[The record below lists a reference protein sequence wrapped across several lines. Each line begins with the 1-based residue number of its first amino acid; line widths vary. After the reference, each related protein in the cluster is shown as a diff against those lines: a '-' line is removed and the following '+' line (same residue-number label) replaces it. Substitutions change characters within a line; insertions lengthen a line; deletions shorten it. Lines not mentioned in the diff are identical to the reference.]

1 MLQTPFLVIGI
12 LAVAALGV
20 LAPHLFT
27 RFRLTWAIQ
36 RGLAQ
41 EQRNS
46 RVDVDLSR
54 VAAYHNGL
62 GGRASAD
69 TVDDA
74 TWNDLDLDAVFLA
87 VDRTA
92 SQVGRQCLYHLLRQ
106 PRFTVEP
113 LERLEAATKRFTTAP
128 ADAARVRRVLKP
140 LADPRSG
147 YLSDLMYGELPAR
160 PALWWAF
167 PLLTA
172 ISCLCLAL
180 LAIWPKVLVV
190 WLVVC
195 MTNIVIQLAYRPRV
209 RRLVV
214 AFQSV
219 PAFVRAA
226 EQLSRLSPAGI
237 EHEIAMLRT
246 DAPQLASLR
255 RATTWLLFEPGS
267 ASEPWSTIYEYVNLL
282 FLLDINAFV
291 FSIQRA
297 ADARALLRRVFE
309 AVGQVDTAQ
318 SLAEW
323 RQTLSHW
330 TVPEYSTP
338 GKELH
343 TTEVFHPLLAQPVA
357 NTLRVRDASILITGS
372 NMAGKTTFMRTLGV
386 NAILAQTL
394 HTVCAHTWQAPLLHV
409 RSSIART
416 DSLLEG
422 RSHYLAEVE
431 SVHSLLRAK
440 QPGRQHLFLL
450 DEMFRGT
457 NTAERVA
464 AAYAVLAY
472 LTQGIDVV
480 VVATHDLELVA
491 LLGDSYESYHFRE
504 RIAEDTLS
512 FDYRLREGVSSTRN
526 AIALLQLQQYP
537 DEIIA
542 NAMAVLNRAQ
552 ALDTQDT

>member
-1 MLQTPFLVIGI
+1 MLQTQFLVIGVI
-12 LAVAALGV
+12 TATALGV
-20 LAPHLFT
+20 LVPRLLT
-27 RFRLTWAIQ
+27 RFRLARAVQ
-36 RGLAQ
+36 RGLGQ
-41 EQRNS
+41 GPP
-46 RVDVDLSR
+46 VPLVDLSR
-54 VAAYHNGL
+54 VAAYHEGL

-74 TWNDLDLDAVFLA
+74 TWNDLNLDAVFLA

-92 SQVGRQCLYHLLRQ
+92 SQIGRQCLYHVLRQ

-113 LERLEAATKRFTTAP
+113 LERLEAATQRFSTAP
-128 ADAARVRRVLKP
+128 TDAAHIRRILRA
-140 LADPRSG
+140 LADPRAG
-147 YLSDLMYGELPAR
+147 YLSDLLYGELPAR
-160 PALWWAF
+160 PVLWWIF

-172 ISCLCLAL
+172 TACLCLAL
-180 LAIWPKVLVV
+180 LAIWPKALVV

-195 MTNIVIQLAYRPRV
+195 MTNIAIQLVYRPRV
-209 RRLVV
+209 RRLIV
-214 AFQSV
+214 AFQSM

-226 EQLSRLSPAGI
+226 EQLSRLSPTGI
-237 EHEIAMLRT
+237 EWEIATLRH

-255 RATTWLLFEPGS
+255 RATTWLLFEPG
-267 ASEPWSTIYEYVNLL
+267 AANELASTIYEYVNLL

-297 ADARALLRRVFE
+297 TDARALLRRVFE
-309 AVGQVDTAQ
+309 AIGQIDTAQ
-318 SLAEW
+318 SLAHW
-323 RQTLSHW
+323 RQSLSHW
-330 TVPEYSTP
+330 SAPEYSTP
-338 GKELH
+338 GKVLQ
-343 TTEVFHPLLAQPVA
+343 TTDVFHPLLAQPIA

-394 HTVCAHTWQAPLLHV
+394 HTVCAHTWHAPFLRV
-409 RSSIART
+409 RSSIGRT
-416 DSLLEG
+416 DSLLDG

-431 SVHSLLRAK
+431 SVHSLIRAK
-440 QPGRQHLFLL
+440 RLDRQHLFLL

-491 LLGDSYESYHFRE
+491 LLGDSYQTYHFRE
-504 RIAEDTLS
+504 RIADATLS
-512 FDYRLREGVSSTRN
+512 FDYRLREGPSSTRN

-537 DEIIA
+537 DEIIG

-552 ALDTQDT
+552 ALEAPRT